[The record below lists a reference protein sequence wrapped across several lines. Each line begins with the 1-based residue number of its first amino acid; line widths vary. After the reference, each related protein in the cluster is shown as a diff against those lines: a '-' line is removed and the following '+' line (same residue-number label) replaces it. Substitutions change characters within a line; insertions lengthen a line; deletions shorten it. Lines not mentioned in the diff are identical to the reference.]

1 MLLLTTTGHFPPR
14 RKVSSSLKRNKI
26 ILKRKIAKLQPKIK
40 QQIILYLNMAIQ
52 RRSFLTRLGLGIG
65 ALVTASF
72 DTASKTI
79 NAGNDINMLATQL
92 AAVSNFPA

>member
-1 MLLLTTTGHFPPR
+1 MILQKSL
-14 RKVSSSLKRNKI
+14 SLKRNKI

-79 NAGNDINMLATQL
+79 KKNM
-92 AAVSNFPA
+92 